1 VAIEIL
7 KREAAICEA
16 TISYAEQQ
24 VRQARVRGATAYL
37 EIGSLLR
44 EQGKGTDALEA
55 FLNMLRVNPGDL
67 DALRMLGI
75 QYRELERFDESEQHF
90 TTFAFYVQSDPAA
103 TADIKRE
110 LASVQLGRKRFTD
123 AFTLLDEAID
133 IETQRGSQAGIAV
146 THECI
151 GAAKA
156 ARGWWQQSEAAYKL
170 SLGIFRALR
179 DDDGVRRIR
188 AAMARMQERRR
199 NRNGVEGNEA
209 TLH

>member
-1 VAIEIL
+1 
-7 KREAAICEA
+7 
-16 TISYAEQQ
+16 
-24 VRQARVRGATAYL
+24 
-37 EIGSLLR
+37 
-44 EQGKGTDALEA
+44 
-55 FLNMLRVNPGDL
+55 MLRVNPEDL

-90 TTFAFYVQSDPAA
+90 TTLAFYVQSDPAA

-110 LASVQLGRKRFTD
+110 LASVQLGRKKFTD
-123 AFTLLDEAID
+123 VFTLLDEAMA
-133 IETQRGSQAGIAV
+133 IETQRGSQSGIAI

-156 ARGWWQQSEAAYKL
+156 TRGWTKQSEDAYKL

-179 DDDGVRRIR
+179 DDDGVRRVR
-188 AAMARMQERRR
+188 TALTQMQERRR
-199 NRNGVEGNEA
+199 SRSGVEGDGS